1 MNRGA
6 MGNKWK
12 LSKSNKPKTSNINKI
27 NQGFK
32 TNQVLKTI
40 PHLFNFTSFFSHIFK
55 QYESAAVESIL
66 NFFFFLKIKARTRQ
80 YIYTSSMA
88 KIKH

>member
-12 LSKSNKPKTSNINKI
+12 LSKSNKPKTSNINNI

-32 TNQVLKTI
+32 PNQVLKTR
-40 PHLFNFTSFFSHIFK
+40 PHLFNFMFFFIFFLQ
-55 QYESAAVESIL
+55 QYEFAAVESIL
-66 NFFFFLKIKARTRQ
+66 NF
-80 YIYTSSMA
+80 
-88 KIKH
+88 

>member
-12 LSKSNKPKTSNINKI
+12 LSKINKPKTSNINKI

-32 TNQVLKTI
+32 PNQVLRT
-40 PHLFNFTSFFSHIFK
+40 NSGT
-55 QYESAAVESIL
+55 
-66 NFFFFLKIKARTRQ
+66 KIKSFPNVEPKMLTF
-80 YIYTSSMA
+80 S
-88 KIKH
+88 